1 MSSSLPRSAKKTP
14 EPKGHTM
21 KRQTT
26 NDLPEI
32 YSDLLQGQVSYLY
45 KHLYLN
51 FWGNLTLSVMITLA
65 FFNHVENI
73 TALVIWFL
81 GLTGAIVIRFLKNQ
95 QFNPQQKYTKV
106 ELEVWKNWYIFF
118 TLLISFLWGLS
129 ALFIFPTFEPYQFL
143 LILALSTILLTSTPT
158 LTASRNVFYLQI
170 VFLLLPIVLILLWQ
184 TEHKYKWLAF
194 MLVLM
199 SITVAV
205 TSHYVHNLL
214 LQLHQTRQ
222 QAQAQAHTDQVTQ
235 LANRRHF
242 DKYFKMEWR
251 RAARDYTPL
260 SLLMVDIDYFKAFND
275 EYGHQEGD
283 YCLRRIALIM
293 QSIARRSADL
303 VARHGGEEFVILLPN
318 TAPDDALL
326 LAENLRE
333 KIINEAIPHKGSE
346 IADVVTASI
355 GAAGCVPILKKNTET
370 GEDVTYPA
378 QLLRTADQ
386 AMYKAKDKGRNRAE
400 LGQCGVYH
408 TQKQA
413 LSSKNNVTALNQASV
428 ELQAKALSN

>member
-1 MSSSLPRSAKKTP
+1 
-14 EPKGHTM
+14 M

-26 NDLPEI
+26 DDLPEI

-51 FWGNLTLSVMITLA
+51 FWGNLTLAVMITLA
-65 FFNHVENI
+65 FFNHVDNQDI
-73 TALVIWFL
+73 LIAWFAV
-81 GLTGAIVIRFLKNQ
+81 LTVSIVIRFLKNQ
-95 QFNPQQKYTKV
+95 QFKPQQKYTKD
-106 ELEVWKNWYIFF
+106 ELVIWKNWYIFF
-118 TLLISFLWGLS
+118 TLAISLLWGLS
-129 ALFIFPTFEPYQFL
+129 ALLIFPSAESAAESYQFL

-158 LTASRNVFYLQI
+158 LTASRNVFYLQV
-170 VFLLLPIVLILLWQ
+170 VFLLLPIILILLWQ
-184 TEHKYKWLAF
+184 DDPKYRWFAL
-194 MLVLM
+194 MLVFM
-199 SITVAV
+199 SITVAA

-214 LQLHQTRQ
+214 LKLHHTQQ

-242 DKYFKMEWR
+242 DKYFKVEWR

-283 YCLRRIALIM
+283 YCLRRIAAIM
-293 QSIARRSADL
+293 QSVARRSADL
-303 VARHGGEEFVILLPN
+303 VARHGGEEFVVLLPN
-318 TAPDDALL
+318 TSPNDALL

-333 KIINEAIPHKGSE
+333 KIINEAIAHKGSD

-355 GAAGCVPILKKNTET
+355 GAAGCIPILKKNSDT

-378 QLLRTADQ
+378 QLLLTADK
-386 AMYKAKDKGRNRAE
+386 AMYRAKEKGRNRVE
-400 LGQCGVYH
+400 LGECGVYLARKSAS
-408 TQKQA
+408 TQTQ
-413 LSSKNNVTALNQASV
+413 SRNGNTVTMLNQTGA
-428 ELQAKALSN
+428 ELQAKVISH